1 MLEQMMLWPRE
12 VVVPRQPVVVL
23 EQWGK
28 EVVELA
34 VVVQV
39 EVGQVFG
46 SLAVEMVGWVL
57 EVLRVEEAVGQVL
70 EVVVVAELLV

>member
-1 MLEQMMLWPRE
+1 MLE
-12 VVVPRQPVVVL
+12 QPVVVL
-23 EQWGK
+23 EQWVK

-34 VVVQV
+34 VVVRV

-70 EVVVVAELLV
+70 EVVVAELLV

>member
-1 MLEQMMLWPRE
+1 MMLWLRV

-34 VVVQV
+34 AVVRVV
-39 EVGQVFG
+39 VGQVLG
-46 SLAVEMVGWVL
+46 SLAVEMVG
-57 EVLRVEEAVGQVL
+57 
-70 EVVVVAELLV
+70 